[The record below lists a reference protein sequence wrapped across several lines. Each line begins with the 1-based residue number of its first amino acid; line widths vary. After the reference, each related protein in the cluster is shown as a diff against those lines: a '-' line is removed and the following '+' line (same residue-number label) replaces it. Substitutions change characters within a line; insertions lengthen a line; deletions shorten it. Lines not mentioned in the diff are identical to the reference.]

1 MARISLSTTL
11 LKTGFVFSLKQM
23 DGSSVNLSD
32 YQQGKSIT
40 LAGDNNFSGDLNG
53 RSFVISGTGSIGG
66 YKYIDVSSSGL
77 TLADSDFEISST
89 GANAPT
95 TVKILTSPSGEPAVE
110 AFFEGTHPV
119 YEGAQEDYSSQKIII
134 REKQGSSANT
144 ASGAFVASNWLI
156 QNAGEG
162 STD

>member
-1 MARISLSTTL
+1 MA
-11 LKTGFVFSLKQM
+11 
-23 DGSSVNLSD
+23 D

-77 TLADSDFEISST
+77 TLADSDFFDLELV
-89 GANAPT
+89 PT
-95 TVKILTSPSGEPAVE
+95 RQRTVKILTSPSGEPAVE

-144 ASGAFVASNWLI
+144 AKGAFVASDWLI
-156 QNAGEG
+156 QNTGEG
-162 STD
+162 TDVIKDQSCFAWPR